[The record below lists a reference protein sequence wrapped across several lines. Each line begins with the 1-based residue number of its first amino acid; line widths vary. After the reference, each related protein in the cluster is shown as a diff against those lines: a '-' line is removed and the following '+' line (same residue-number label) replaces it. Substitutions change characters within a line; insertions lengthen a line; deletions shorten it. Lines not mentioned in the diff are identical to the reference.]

1 MEIIKP
7 SYHRVAEPKLLC
19 RIVTVSSDGDGGYQ
33 YEKRPYLKVNHTFSS
48 DKTLMNLY
56 LTAEQGQLIVDILN
70 EETAT
75 LPVVYGMDF
84 LI

>member
-1 MEIIKP
+1 MEIEP
-7 SYHRVAEPKLLC
+7 SDHRVAEPKLLC
-19 RIVTVSSDGDGGYQ
+19 RIFKVSSDGDGGYR
-33 YEKRPYLKVNHTFSS
+33 YEKRTYLKVNRTFSS

-75 LPVVYGMDF
+75 LPVAYGRDF